1 MFCFLSSL
9 CCNVR
14 SEVEPT
20 QHHPITPSC
29 ALVLF
34 SGLLTLPVGRQPSE
48 PSPSREAQCVGWW
61 VQRVTSRHPRPPDST
76 QLCL

>member
-34 SGLLTLPVGRQPSE
+34 SGLLTLPAVGALS
-48 PSPSREAQCVGWW
+48 SREAQCVGWW